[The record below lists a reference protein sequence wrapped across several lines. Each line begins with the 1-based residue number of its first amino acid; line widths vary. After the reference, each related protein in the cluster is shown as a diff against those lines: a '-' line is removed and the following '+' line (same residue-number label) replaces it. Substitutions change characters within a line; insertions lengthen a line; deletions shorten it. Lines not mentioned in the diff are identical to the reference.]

1 MRDYFF
7 GRFPSQLG
15 LLAFRRPDSVVLEHI
30 MCDPSVVFFGGP
42 DWENVA
48 NDLRQVPENDRPQF
62 VLCLFM
68 VVLTDQALYTYFRD
82 SYDGWRRRTNFP
94 KFGWSGF
101 GPHNENPFKLLRASE
116 RNQVVSADS
125 ILNLI
130 PRFVRFFV
138 DETSEYFQQH
148 LPAVDVRGYYRAIR
162 GDMGY
167 AFNQGVV
174 VPRFKAEI
182 EALTSGN

>member
-30 MCDPSVVFFGGP
+30 MRDPSVVFFGGA

-116 RNQVVSADS
+116 RNQVVSTDS

-138 DETSEYFQQH
+138 DETTEYFQQH
-148 LPAVDVRGYYRAIR
+148 LPAVDVGGYYRAIR
-162 GDMGY
+162 VDVGY

-174 VPRFKAEI
+174 VPRFKAEF
-182 EALTSGN
+182 EVLTSGN